1 MVKTFK
7 KVIAMLLV
15 GIVTLVTPVNVFAM
29 SGTDDEIMLLG
40 YGQHDSCS
48 KDFSMLITATGVY
61 GAHIG
66 VSGTI
71 RLNYEWDEGYDS
83 QFTSGSGS
91 ASVTSIPDGIASDGW
106 SVEVRHMSTTGRT
119 IRFKVVLFRNG
130 NEVGSSDISY
140 YVDEYGQVS

>member
-1 MVKTFK
+1 
-7 KVIAMLLV
+7 
-15 GIVTLVTPVNVFAM
+15 
-29 SGTDDEIMLLG
+29 MLLG
-40 YGQHDSCS
+40 YGQHGSCS
-48 KDFSMLITATGVY
+48 KDFSINITVTGVY
-61 GAHIG
+61 SARIG
-66 VSGTI
+66 VSGTV
-71 RLNYEWDEGYDS
+71 RLNFEWDEGYDS